1 MPGRQTAVRN
11 GADLRDAVAVL
22 AESLG
27 LEVEVEVE
35 VGRRI
40 WGSRRRI
47 DVIARHPRTRTTLGI
62 ECKYQATPGTA
73 QEKIAATIEDMKGWP
88 IRGIVVFDG
97 EGFTDDMVAYLL
109 STGKAIEFRDL
120 QKWIQLYFGL

>member
-1 MPGRQTAVRN
+1 MPGKAHAVQN
-11 GADLRDAVAVL
+11 GAELRDAVKEL

-27 LEVEVEVE
+27 LETAIEVE

-40 WGSRRRI
+40 WGARRRI
-47 DVIARHPRTRTTLGI
+47 DVVVRHPGTRLTLGI
-62 ECKYQATPGTA
+62 ECKYQATQGTA

-97 EGFTDDMVAYLL
+97 DGFTSDMVAYLL
-109 STGKAIEFRDL
+109 STGKAIEFRDVR
-120 QKWIQLYFGL
+120 KWLELYFGV